1 MKDKAGAIFSN
12 KQIKHAILGISLANV
27 SYSVLNLSKTIIDF
41 KKYNFEYRQRLD
53 KIKNNFS
60 KHKKDVKI
68 IDAIDENNIDEIIEQ
83 IIKSGKNFQEDLLE
97 VQDLIS
103 DIQKTINDFKK
114 HRDDQK
120 KSLVENSINLIT
132 SIIGIIFT
140 EGTNRAEY
148 IASSAANASS
158 IIGNSIDL
166 VAGSEAIDEFS
177 NYLKE
182 AEKLENEINEEID
195 NLRQKYQEMST
206 RYFY

>member
-1 MKDKAGAIFSN
+1 
-12 KQIKHAILGISLANV
+12 
-27 SYSVLNLSKTIIDF
+27 
-41 KKYNFEYRQRLD
+41 
-53 KIKNNFS
+53 
-60 KHKKDVKI
+60 
-68 IDAIDENNIDEIIEQ
+68 
-83 IIKSGKNFQEDLLE
+83 
-97 VQDLIS
+97 
-103 DIQKTINDFKK
+103 
-114 HRDDQK
+114 
-120 KSLVENSINLIT
+120 LVENSINFVT

-206 RYFY
+206 RYFS